1 MGLLPLPS
9 FAHRPIL
16 AQCRDY
22 LEKNA
27 MIGAFPG
34 KNGFQWVAKE
44 VLGEKFNDV
53 IVFGTD
59 RLPHA
64 CRTNVFGEEAT
75 LFGIKKVFR
84 LATIP
89 GNKAE
94 ETSKVVNQF
103 AQGRFTTVPKNNF
116 LCVQLFPANSC
127 IHPGRM

>member
-1 MGLLPLPS
+1 MGKKNGIKLNYTDGRESEFFPVKCEMITNDPKECITGSQLILLPLPS

-75 LFGIKKVFR
+75 LFGIKKV
-84 LATIP
+84 
-89 GNKAE
+89 
-94 ETSKVVNQF
+94 
-103 AQGRFTTVPKNNF
+103 
-116 LCVQLFPANSC
+116 
-127 IHPGRM
+127 